1 MRAGRVSVA
10 SVNDTTQD
18 AGYSGTPLVRKLGVK
33 AGFRVLYA
41 GAPEGFDPQPLP
53 DGVEVERSA
62 GTGPY
67 DVVVAFAPDRAAMD
81 AHYAQLPGLLAR
93 NGALWIC
100 WPKKSSG
107 VVTDLGEAVVRETA
121 LGLPVGLVDVK
132 IAAID
137 ATWSGLKLVYR
148 LTHR

>member
-1 MRAGRVSVA
+1 MSGSAGG
-10 SVNDTTQD
+10 
-18 AGYSGTPLVRKLGVK
+18 AGYSGTPLVRKLGIK
-33 AGFRVLYA
+33 ARFRVLYV
-41 GAPEGFDPQPLP
+41 GTPEGFDPGPLP
-53 DGVEVERSA
+53 DEVEVSREA
-62 GTGPY
+62 GAGPY

-81 AHYAQLPGLLAR
+81 AYYADLPERLAR

-107 VVTDLGEAVVRETA
+107 VATDLGEAVVRETA